1 MNAGNRRSAFYTNL
15 KPGKYKFRVIACNAD
30 GVWNKAG
37 DSFDIELLPHFYQT
51 IWFYL
56 GCAVLASA
64 ALMGIYA
71 WRVGHLRRRQ
81 RELQKAQELLE
92 ARVEERTAE
101 LEAQKTRL
109 ESEIEERKRMQLEVE
124 RIHRQLVDASRQAGQ
139 AEVASSVLHNVGNVL
154 NSVNT
159 SASIITDQV
168 RDSKVADVSQ
178 VAELLIEHQNDL
190 AEFLVRQG
198 RGEPVTNYLKALG
211 QRLVSEQATMLNE
224 LQELVRNIDHIKEI
238 VAMQQSYAQ
247 VSGIMDKQSIPAL
260 VDDALRMHA
269 AALARHQVHVI
280 RQFDPIPDVLVDK
293 HKVLQILVNLISNAK
308 YALSESAATERR
320 LTLGVKLDPDNLV
333 RVSVT
338 DNGVG
343 IAPENLD
350 RIFSLGFT
358 TRQNGH
364 GLGLHSGF
372 FAAREMGGTL
382 LVHSDGPGKGA
393 TFTLVFPA
401 QPEEKS

>member
-1 MNAGNRRSAFYTNL
+1 
-15 KPGKYKFRVIACNAD
+15 
-30 GVWNKAG
+30 
-37 DSFDIELLPHFYQT
+37 
-51 IWFYL
+51 
-56 GCAVLASA
+56 
-64 ALMGIYA
+64 
-71 WRVGHLRRRQ
+71 
-81 RELQKAQELLE
+81 LE

-101 LEAQKTRL
+101 LEAQKMRL
-109 ESEIEERKRMQLEVE
+109 ESEIEERQRMQLEVE
-124 RIHRQLVDASRQAGQ
+124 RIHRLLVDASRQAGQ

-178 VAELLIEHQNDL
+178 VAELLIEHRNDL
-190 AEFLVRQG
+190 AEFLVQQG
-198 RGEPVTNYLKALG
+198 RGEPMTNYLKALG
-211 QRLVSEQATMLNE
+211 QRLVSEQVDMLKE

-247 VSGIMDKQSIPAL
+247 VSGIMDKQSIPTL
-260 VDDALRMHA
+260 VNDALRMHA
-269 AALARHQVHVI
+269 AALARHQVQVI

-308 YALSESAATERR
+308 YALSESAATERL

-333 RVSVT
+333 RVSVA

-343 IAPENLD
+343 IAQENLD
-350 RIFSLGFT
+350 RIFSPGFT
-358 TRQNGH
+358 TRKSGH

-372 FAAREMGGTL
+372 FAAREMGGNL
-382 LVHSDGPGKGA
+382 LVRSDGPGKGA

-401 QPEEKS
+401 QPEEKSR